1 MSTKTR
7 QTRPYQMV
15 RRLEQAEA
23 TARRLLDAA
32 WARFSTLPY
41 ESVRLS
47 DVAADA
53 GVSVQ
58 TLHTRFGTKE
68 ELFSA
73 VLQRWMEAQGA
84 ARRDARVGD
93 VADIVRVLYDN
104 YDDQA
109 AVGLRIIAQEDRIS
123 AVHDYIELGRQW
135 QRRWVA
141 HVFEPSLAAASP
153 RARADLHEALIV
165 ACDILTW
172 RLLRVEIGHPT
183 ADARRIVG
191 GMISALVRT

>member
-1 MSTKTR
+1 
-7 QTRPYQMV
+7 MV

-32 WARFSTLPY
+32 WERFSALPY

-47 DVAADA
+47 DIAADA

-58 TLHTRFGTKE
+58 TLHTRFGSKK
-68 ELFSA
+68 ELFTA
-73 VLQRWMEAQGA
+73 ALQRWMEAQGT

-93 VADIVRVLYDN
+93 IEDIVRVLYDN
-104 YDDQA
+104 YDDQG
-109 AVGLRIIAQEDRIS
+109 AVGLRIIAEEDRIG
-123 AVHDYIELGRQW
+123 AVHDYIEVGRLW
-135 QRRWVA
+135 QRHWVA

-153 RARADLHEALIV
+153 RARSDLHEALIV

-172 RLLRVEIGHPT
+172 RLLRLEMGHPT
-183 ADARRIVG
+183 ADARRIVR
-191 GMISALVRT
+191 GMISALLRT